1 MSIPG
6 RRGDAGGGL
15 VPRPKLFGK
24 ARIFRLEK
32 EDDPPFDALAVAG
45 GMTGSEL
52 ARAIIREKI
61 KESEKK

>member
-1 MSIPG
+1 M
-6 RRGDAGGGL
+6 
-15 VPRPKLFGK
+15 PRPKLFGK